1 MWELFSYGILPLWLE
16 ILGVETIGQNTL
28 GILKWQAGIPQ
39 LTLPENSD
47 QILTLKVDE
56 YLQGL
61 TRKGLLTADRQGI
74 WFQSELIP
82 IYSKNGT
89 LPIPGASLTKI
100 ATSLAA
106 LGTWGPQYQFET
118 MISVTGPITNGVL
131 RGDLV
136 VNGGNDPY
144 FVWEEAI
151 ALGNSLQQLGI
162 NQVTGNLIII
172 GNFWMNYQSDPIVS
186 GQLLREGINSATWS
200 TNVRN
205 IYNRMPPGT
214 ALPQVSIGGSV
225 IYQKSIPT
233 EIPII
238 RHKSLPLIYILKKM
252 NVESNN
258 NLADILAKNLGGAKV
273 VEQKAASVAGVPQAE
288 VELINGSGLGV
299 ENQLSPRAV
308 TSMLIA
314 IQRYLQTSEWVIAD
328 LFPVS
333 GFDQGT
339 LADQSRNIP
348 NGSVVKTG
356 TLNDVIALA
365 GVIPTREYG
374 LVWFTMINRSPYWE
388 ATRIE
393 QDQFLQDL
401 TSEWGLTTSPP
412 AITPKIHGNRLGLGV
427 SERNQILESL
437 R

>member
-1 MWELFSYGILPLWLE
+1 
-16 ILGVETIGQNTL
+16 
-28 GILKWQAGIPQ
+28 
-39 LTLPENSD
+39 
-47 QILTLKVDE
+47 
-56 YLQGL
+56 
-61 TRKGLLTADRQGI
+61 
-74 WFQSELIP
+74 
-82 IYSKNGT
+82 
-89 LPIPGASLTKI
+89 
-100 ATSLAA
+100 
-106 LGTWGPQYQFET
+106 
-118 MISVTGPITNGVL
+118 
-131 RGDLV
+131 
-136 VNGGNDPY
+136 
-144 FVWEEAI
+144 
-151 ALGNSLQQLGI
+151 
-162 NQVTGNLIII
+162 
-172 GNFWMNYQSDPIVS
+172 MNYQSDPIVS